1 MTRVSRSR
9 IGADLSVSP
18 GTVRGW
24 LRRVRSRAEEMRSF
38 AMQQLGAIGG
48 TDPAMPGP
56 ADTHLGDA
64 LNAVAPAAHAAI
76 AGPGFG
82 LADFWP
88 LLGRSGIARHLAPAR
103 AG

>member
-1 MTRVSRSR
+1 
-9 IGADLSVSP
+9 
-18 GTVRGW
+18 
-24 LRRVRSRAEEMRSF
+24 
-38 AMQQLGAIGG
+38 
-48 TDPAMPGP
+48 MPGP